1 MTTTMIEPE
10 RAVADSAGPATRT
23 RTRRPK
29 AWVWFLL
36 PGIALL
42 ATFFFIPLANIVWQS
57 FTDPAIG
64 LDNYRNLITDGVSV
78 RILVRTLLT
87 AATVAILTLLLAYPY
102 AYAMTRAS
110 ARARSIMTIL
120 VLLPFWTSLIAR
132 NFAWF
137 ILEEGNG
144 LIDRFFQLFGVDDVV
159 LLGTL
164 TGVTVAM
171 VQVMLPY
178 MVLPLYTS
186 MNTIDRRLLDA
197 AVSCG
202 APWRTAFRTVYFPL
216 SVPGVISGFSLV
228 FIMSLGFYITPAL
241 LGTPQQALI
250 PQLIEIRVQRLLDF
264 GAGGALGVVLLLV
277 TLLILAV
284 VARIAKPTST
294 LDRLADK

>member
-1 MTTTMIEPE
+1 MTTTATAPNH
-10 RAVADSAGPATRT
+10 RHTTPQDPAVDVPPR
-23 RTRRPK
+23 RRPT
-29 AWVWFLL
+29 WFWFLA
-36 PGIALL
+36 PGLL
-42 ATFFFIPLANIVWQS
+42 LLLVFFFVPLGNIVWKS
-57 FTDPAIG
+57 FTDPTVG
-64 LDNYRNLITDGVSV
+64 LANYTNLITDGVSV
-78 RILVRTLLT
+78 RILLRTLLT
-87 AATVAILTLLLAYPY
+87 AAAVATLTLVLGFPY
-102 AYAMTRAS
+102 AYAMTRVS
-110 ARARSIMTIL
+110 TRARSVMTIL

-144 LIDRFFQLFGVDDVV
+144 LIDRFFQLFGFDDVV

-178 MVLPLYTS
+178 MVLPLFTS

-197 AVSCG
+197 AASCG
-202 APWRTAFRTVYFPL
+202 APWLTAFRTVYLPL
-216 SVPGVISGFSLV
+216 SIPGVVSGFSLV

-264 GAGGALGVVLLLV
+264 GAGGALGVVLLAV

-284 VARIAKPTST
+284 VARIARPTST
-294 LDRLADK
+294 LDRLADQ

>member
-1 MTTTMIEPE
+1 MTTTATAPNHMHTTPQHP
-10 RAVADSAGPATRT
+10 AVDAPPR
-23 RTRRPK
+23 RRPT
-29 AWVWFLL
+29 WFWFLA
-36 PGIALL
+36 PGLL
-42 ATFFFIPLANIVWQS
+42 LLLVFFFVPLGNIVWKS
-57 FTDPAIG
+57 FTDPTFG
-64 LDNYRNLITDGVSV
+64 LANYQSLITDGVSV
-78 RILVRTLLT
+78 RILLRTLLT
-87 AATVAILTLLLAYPY
+87 AAAVATLTLVLGFPY
-102 AYAMTRAS
+102 AYAMTRVS
-110 ARARSIMTIL
+110 KRARSVMTIL

-144 LIDRFFQLFGVDDVV
+144 LIDRFFQLFGLNDVV

-178 MVLPLYTS
+178 MVLPLFTS

-197 AVSCG
+197 AASCG
-202 APWRTAFRTVYFPL
+202 APWLTAFRTVYLPL
-216 SVPGVISGFSLV
+216 SIPGVVSGFSLV

-264 GAGGALGVVLLLV
+264 GAGGALGVVLLAV
-277 TLLILAV
+277 TLLILSV

>member
-1 MTTTMIEPE
+1 MTVTEYSAPE
-10 RAVADSAGPATRT
+10 RKSPPASVAPAKDDRS
-23 RTRRPK
+23 RSP
-29 AWVWFLL
+29 WIWFLA
-36 PGIALL
+36 PGIVLL
-42 ATFFFIPLANIVWQS
+42 LIFFFVPLGNIVWKS
-57 FTDPAIG
+57 FTDPTFG
-64 LDNYRNLITDGVSV
+64 LDNYRNLVTDGVSI
-78 RILVRTLLT
+78 RILVRTLMT
-87 AATVAILTLLLAYPY
+87 SAIVACIALLLAYPY
-102 AYAMTRAS
+102 AYAMTRVS
-110 ARARSIMTIL
+110 ARTRSVMTIL

-144 LIDRFFQLFGVDDVV
+144 LIDRFFQLFGFDDVV

-186 MNTIDRRLLDA
+186 MNTIDRKLLDA

-202 APWRTAFRTVYFPL
+202 APWRTAFRTVYLPL
-216 SVPGVISGFSLV
+216 SIPGVVSGFSLV

-277 TLLILAV
+277 TLVILAA
-284 VARIAKPTST
+284 VARIAKPTSA